1 VNPPPNPPPA
11 PALPTLPA
19 AATLERVEYYGSAAN
34 PAAKPATGDH
44 RGSEVRQKYSIE
56 TADIVAVGIVVL
68 AIAAAFVA
76 AVVAL
81 GFVFGKVNGADTV
94 KIVGTCV
101 GGSTISGIVA
111 ALMGRKAKSNRK
123 A

>member
-1 VNPPPNPPPA
+1 VNAPPNPPPA

-19 AATLERVEYYGSAAN
+19 AATFERVEYYGSTAN
-34 PAAKPATGDH
+34 PAATPATGDH
-44 RGSEVRQKYSIE
+44 RGSEVRQKYSFE
-56 TADIVAVGIVVL
+56 TADIVAVGIVAL

-111 ALMGRKAKSNRK
+111 ALMGRKSKPNRK